1 MSSFSESEPVFA
13 SRCLKVGLSEADIAK
28 LKEQGITT
36 LAKVAFC
43 CSYTPGSGDDSELIR
58 ALKDALGVEP
68 VLGQKSAFRR
78 LFHEAFS
85 VTTAEMKAM
94 VEQTDETAP
103 RKLSV
108 PERAE
113 RHNKIAKRLPGL
125 DIRNR
130 HEPSDSLVDMFVAQ
144 YEQNR
149 IQFVEWDRLT
159 SKEQEASSNA
169 KKETVL
175 SVDSSGRLK
184 TEKGDSAKAE
194 TSTELLLQFALTRRG
209 VAMEMGNLLDF
220 SLHARWVERLLSA
233 RLDSVPATHLQ
244 PTFNQLQLA
253 DRKLF
258 QLLAEKTRSG
268 IQATPSGRPVDEV
281 FESTWMAPEVLHI
294 LQPMPRPAGQTAHP
308 PKESRFGPYSPLPS
322 DHWVPSRKGKGKGKT
337 KQRASIR
344 LPAGLEGCRSHTHAG
359 EPICFGYGL
368 KTCQEPVSRARCGK
382 GLHICSWPKCG
393 KSHPAAD
400 CPERAKVK
408 QS

>member
-1 MSSFSESEPVFA
+1 
-13 SRCLKVGLSEADIAK
+13 
-28 LKEQGITT
+28 
-36 LAKVAFC
+36 
-43 CSYTPGSGDDSELIR
+43 
-58 ALKDALGVEP
+58 
-68 VLGQKSAFRR
+68 
-78 LFHEAFS
+78 
-85 VTTAEMKAM
+85 M

-130 HEPSDSLVDMFVAQ
+130 HEPSDSLVDTFVAQ

-149 IQFVEWDRLT
+149 IQFVERDRLT

-281 FESTWMAPEVLHI
+281 FESTWMAPEVLHTFFNRCRG
-294 LQPMPRPAGQTAHP
+294 QPVRPLTHQRRAALGLTPPCLLIIGCPRG
-308 PKESRFGPYSPLPS
+308 
-322 DHWVPSRKGKGKGKT
+322 
-337 KQRASIR
+337 RAK
-344 LPAGLEGCRSHTHAG
+344 A
-359 EPICFGYGL
+359 
-368 KTCQEPVSRARCGK
+368 RARRSSV
-382 GLHICSWPKCG
+382 L
-393 KSHPAAD
+393 
-400 CPERAKVK
+400 
-408 QS
+408 QSGFQLGWRGVDRIHMQESPYVLGMA

>member
-43 CSYTPGSGDDSELIR
+43 CSYTPGSGDDAELIR
-58 ALKDALGVEP
+58 ALKDALGVDP

-94 VEQTDETAP
+94 IEQTDETAP

-113 RHNKIAKRLPGL
+113 RRNKIAKRLPGL

-130 HEPSDSLVDMFVAQ
+130 LEPSDSLVDTFVAQ

-159 SKEQEASSNA
+159 SKEQEASSSA

-209 VAMEMGNLLDF
+209 VAMEMG
-220 SLHARWVERLLSA
+220 
-233 RLDSVPATHLQ
+233 
-244 PTFNQLQLA
+244 
-253 DRKLF
+253 
-258 QLLAEKTRSG
+258 
-268 IQATPSGRPVDEV
+268 EV
-281 FESTWMAPEVLHI
+281 
-294 LQPMPRPAGQTAHP
+294 G
-308 PKESRFGPYSPLPS
+308 
-322 DHWVPSRKGKGKGKT
+322 
-337 KQRASIR
+337 
-344 LPAGLEGCRSHTHAG
+344 
-359 EPICFGYGL
+359 
-368 KTCQEPVSRARCGK
+368 
-382 GLHICSWPKCG
+382 
-393 KSHPAAD
+393 
-400 CPERAKVK
+400 
-408 QS
+408 